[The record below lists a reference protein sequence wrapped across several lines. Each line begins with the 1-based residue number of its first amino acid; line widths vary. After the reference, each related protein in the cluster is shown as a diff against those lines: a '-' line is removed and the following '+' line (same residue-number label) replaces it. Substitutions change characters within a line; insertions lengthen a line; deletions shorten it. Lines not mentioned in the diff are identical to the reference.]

1 MKRYL
6 IFFSG
11 QASSLLGSELVQF
24 ALIWWLTSKG
34 GSATTLATAA
44 LVGLL
49 PPVLLGPFAGA
60 LVDRWDR
67 RKVMMAADAAIA
79 LATLCLAL
87 LFASGT
93 AKTGHVYGAL
103 FVRSLGGAF
112 HWPAMQA
119 SIATLVPQRHLARA
133 AGANQTLRGVAGIA
147 MPPLGA
153 ALVVF
158 LPIAGIL
165 MVDVATAFLAIVTL
179 VFVPI
184 PSLARGA
191 DAAKSISPW
200 TDLKGG
206 ARYVAGQSG
215 LPLLIVLIA
224 FLHFLAAP
232 AFALVPVAVTRKF
245 GGGAAELA
253 WMQSASGLGLV
264 LGGLT
269 LGLWGGFSRRIV
281 TVLAGIAAIGVCLAS
296 FAALPQEAFPIA
308 VTAILGSGLF
318 ASMAIGSFQA
328 ILQAVVPAELHGRVF
343 ALSRSGIDA
352 MSPLGLAVAGPLA
365 DSLGLEGWYLAT
377 GAVMAVMAAAAFFV
391 PKLMNLEKRSD
402 K

>member
-24 ALIWWLTSKG
+24 ALIWWLTSNG

-67 RKVMMAADAAIA
+67 RKVMMGADATIA

-93 AKTGHVYGAL
+93 ARTGHVYAAL

-119 SIATLVPQRHLARA
+119 SVATLVPQRHLARA

-147 MPPLGA
+147 MPPLAA

-158 LPIAGIL
+158 LPIAAVLAI
-165 MVDVATAFLAIVTL
+165 DIATALIAIVTL
-179 VFVPI
+179 AFVPI
-184 PSLARGA
+184 PRPARGVG
-191 DAAKSISPW
+191 AAKPISLW

-206 ARYVAGQSG
+206 ARYVAGQGG
-215 LPLLIVLIA
+215 LPLLIILIA
-224 FLHFLAAP
+224 ILHFLAAP
-232 AFALVPVAVTRKF
+232 AFALVPIAVTRKF

-269 LGLWGGFSRRIV
+269 LGVAGFKRRIIP
-281 TVLAGIAAIGVCLAS
+281 VLAGIAAIGVCLLA
-296 FAALPQEAFPIA
+296 FALLPRGAFPAA
-308 VTAILGSGLF
+308 VAAILGAGLF
-318 ASMAIGSFQA
+318 ASMAVGSFQA
-328 ILQAVVPAELHGRVF
+328 ILQAVVPPGLHGRVF

-365 DSLGLEGWYLAT
+365 DRFGLDIWYLST
-377 GAVMAVMAAAAFFV
+377 GAVMAFMAGAAFFI
-391 PKLMNLEKRSD
+391 PKLMNLENRSD
-402 K
+402 R